1 MIKKNSVII
10 IVITLFISLYT
21 IATADVT
28 VSLKINDNI
37 ITNYDIKREANYLK
51 ALNNNLENLDN
62 NKILE
67 IAKESIIKETIKSLE
82 LNKYYTMDQSNPIL
96 NDVVKNF
103 YLTLNLRNESEFSE
117 YLKRYDFDIMDI
129 KKKIE
134 IETTW
139 NDLIKRNYETQIK
152 VDKQKILQRIKN
164 LKKDKNIKS
173 YFLSEIV
180 FEKKIGENIE
190 NLNNRIEESI
200 IEIGFENTANIYSI
214 SDTSK
219 FGGKI
224 GWVKEENLSKRL
236 KNEIKKIKIN
246 NYSKPIFLNNN
257 FLIIKVG
264 NIKNEVIK
272 KDENLLLRN
281 MMQYEMQKQLKIFSK
296 IHYNKIKINTVIDEY

>member
-1 MIKKNSVII
+1 MVKKNSVII
-10 IVITLFISLYT
+10 IVITLFMFLYMKA
-21 IATADVT
+21 IANVT
-28 VSLKINDNI
+28 VSLKIDDNI
-37 ITNYDIKREANYLK
+37 ITNYDIKREVNYLK

>member
-1 MIKKNSVII
+1 
-10 IVITLFISLYT
+10 
-21 IATADVT
+21 
-28 VSLKINDNI
+28 
-37 ITNYDIKREANYLK
+37 
-51 ALNNNLENLDN
+51 
-62 NKILE
+62 
-67 IAKESIIKETIKSLE
+67 
-82 LNKYYTMDQSNPIL
+82 MDQSNPIL
-96 NDVVKNF
+96 IDVVKNF
-103 YLTLNLRNESEFSE
+103 YLTLNLKNESEFIE
-117 YLKRYDFDIMDI
+117 YLKRYDFDIIDI

-139 NDLIKRNYETQIK
+139 NDLIKRNYKTQIK
-152 VDKQKILQRIKN
+152 VDKQKILKKIKN
-164 LKKDKNIKS
+164 LKKDKNIKY

>member
-1 MIKKNSVII
+1 MVKKNSVII
-10 IVITLFISLYT
+10 IVITLFMFLYMKA
-21 IATADVT
+21 IANVT
-28 VSLKINDNI
+28 VSLKIDDNI
-37 ITNYDIKREANYLK
+37 ITNYDIKREVNYLK

-190 NLNNRIEESI
+190 NLNNRIKESI
-200 IEIGFENTANIYSI
+200 KEIGFENTANIYSI